1 MDYKMTRGDS
11 KTIITPLADAA
22 GDPIDLTD
30 CTVWFTAK
38 AAYTDTDEAA
48 TFQKSTA
55 DGITVIDEDT
65 GVIQVDIEPED
76 TEDLDGVRT
85 RLLYDI
91 QVKDGDGKVSTAQS
105 GKLVVY
111 PDVTISTE
119 DVS

>member
-11 KTIITPLADAA
+11 RTIITPLADAA
-22 GDPIDLTD
+22 GDPIDLTG

-38 AAYTDTDEAA
+38 ALYTDADASA

-55 DGITVIDEDT
+55 DGITVVDEDT
-65 GVIQVDIEPED
+65 GVIQVDIDPED

-85 RLLYDI
+85 RLVYDI
-91 QVKDGDGKVSTAQS
+91 QVKDATGKVSTPQS
-105 GKLVVY
+105 GKLIVY
-111 PDVTISTE
+111 PDVTITTA